1 MIKHH
6 TIDFKKAFLSLTASF
21 LVVLSILLVD
31 SAEESDK
38 QYGIENQGVT
48 RSLAEL
54 TQIIN
59 ALEYNITA
67 LYPLHGDTY
76 VFSHGKKVEGE
87 TCYFISEEQ
96 QAPRFDFMFSGPR
109 EMCDP
114 KSVLSAEAGK
124 RLFIAPTMAYFA
136 NTIDTISAIYFISKD
151 KFIISSP
158 SDFASTIKGDTFD
171 SVVNSRPYWV
181 NTVRF
186 GLAQG
191 QDQVVYTGQY
201 DDYLTGKKV
210 VTLTKGI
217 YVDGEFKGVLGIDG
231 YVANLVSNPKHGYK
245 VTSTRGANKYGF
257 MDFTHSRPLYVDG
270 INTQLYLSI
279 EENKSEHFLHVLE
292 MERVQLSILLA
303 LYVVSALWLWRFYT
317 KQEHNRLNNLAM
329 HDPLTGLLNRR
340 GFEARLLAQDEEP
353 IIGVGVFD
361 IDDFKVVND
370 VHGHKV
376 GDEVICHVAKLMM
389 NSVRQQDIVARFGG
403 EEFVVAITGESS
415 ELLSSI
421 FQRIQNDI
429 SLQSYR
435 CPTGDKVNISVSGGA
450 TLYSLYKFDSV
461 GHLWEN
467 QSIRSS
473 DEQLYKA
480 KAAGKNQV
488 CIHVF

>member
-1 MIKHH
+1 MINPH
-6 TIDFKKAFLSLTASF
+6 TVDFKKAFLSLTASF
-21 LVVLSILLVD
+21 LVVFSLLLVD
-31 SAEESDK
+31 SAEESEK

-67 LYPLHGDTY
+67 LYPLHGDAY
-76 VFSHGKKVEGE
+76 VFSHEQKVEGD

-96 QAPRFDFMFSGPR
+96 AAPRFDFMFSGPS
-109 EMCDP
+109 EMCDL
-114 KSVLSAEAGK
+114 KSDLHLEAG
-124 RLFIAPTMAYFA
+124 RRMFIAPTMAYFA

-158 SDFASTIKGDTFD
+158 SDFARYIKGDTFD

-181 NTVRF
+181 NTIRF

-217 YVDGEFKGVLGIDG
+217 YVDGEFKGVLGVDG
-231 YVANLVSNPKHGYK
+231 YVSNLVSNPVHGYK
-245 VTSTRGANKYGF
+245 VTSARGVNKYGLL
-257 MDFTHSRPLYVDG
+257 DFTYSRPLYVDG
-270 INTQLYLSI
+270 INTELYLTI
-279 EENKSEHFLHVLE
+279 EEGKSEHFLHLLE
-292 MERVQLSILLA
+292 LERVQLLILLA
-303 LYVVSALWLWRFYT
+303 LYFISALWLWRFYT
-317 KQEHNRLNNLAM
+317 KQEHKRLKNLAM
-329 HDPLTGLLNRR
+329 LDPLTGLYNRR
-340 GFEARLLAQDEEP
+340 GFEARLLNQNEEP

-370 VHGHKV
+370 QYGHKV
-376 GDEVICHVAKLMM
+376 GDEVICHVAQLML
-389 NSVRQQDIVARFGG
+389 NSVRQKDIVARFGG

-421 FQRIQNDI
+421 FERIQNDI

-435 CPTGDKVNISVSGGA
+435 CATGDKINISVSGGA
-450 TLYSLYKFDSV
+450 TLYSLFKFDSI

-488 CIHVF
+488 SIHVH

>member
-21 LVVLSILLVD
+21 LVVLGLLLVD

-54 TQIIN
+54 TKIIN

-76 VFSHGKKVEGE
+76 VFSHEKKVEGE

-96 QAPRFDFMFSGPR
+96 QAPRFDFMFSGPS

-114 KSVLSAEAGK
+114 KSELNSEAGK

-136 NTIDTISAIYFISKD
+136 NTIDTISAIYFISKE

-158 SDFASTIKGDTFD
+158 SDFARTIKGDTFD

-181 NTVRF
+181 NTIRF

-217 YVDGEFKGVLGIDG
+217 YVDGEFKGVLGVDG
-231 YVANLVSNPKHGYK
+231 YVSNLVSNPAHGYK

-279 EENKSEHFLHVLE
+279 EEDKSEHLLHVLE
-292 MERVQLSILLA
+292 MERFQLLILLA
-303 LYVVSALWLWRFYT
+303 LYIASTLWLWRFYT
-317 KQEHNRLNNLAM
+317 KQEHNRLNDLAM
-329 HDPLTGLLNRR
+329 LDPLTGLLNRR

-370 VHGHKV
+370 HYGHKV
-376 GDEVICHVAKLMM
+376 GDEVICHVAQLMM

-488 CIHVF
+488 CIHVH

>member
-1 MIKHH
+1 MINPH
-6 TIDFKKAFLSLTASF
+6 TIDFKKAFLGLTASF
-21 LVVLSILLVD
+21 LVVLSLLLVD
-31 SAEESDK
+31 SAEESGK
-38 QYGIENQGVT
+38 QYGNENQDVT

-76 VFSHGKKVEGE
+76 AFSHDKKVEDE
-87 TCYFISEEQ
+87 TCYFISEDL
-96 QAPRFDFMFSGPR
+96 QAPRFDFMFSGPT

-114 KSVLSAEAGK
+114 NSGLYSEAGK

-136 NTIDTISAIYFISKD
+136 NTIDTISAIYFISKE
-151 KFIISSP
+151 KFVISSP
-158 SDFASTIKGDTFD
+158 SDIAQYMKGDAFD
-171 SVVNSRPYWV
+171 SVVNSRPYWI

-186 GLAQG
+186 GLS
-191 QDQVVYTGQY
+191 QDKHQVVYTGQY
-201 DDYLTGKKV
+201 DDYLTGEKV

-217 YVDGEFKGVLGIDG
+217 YVDGEFKGILGVDG
-231 YVANLVSNPKHGYK
+231 YVSNLVSNPKHGYEI
-245 VTSTRGANKYGF
+245 TSVRGLNKYGL

-270 INTQLYLSI
+270 INTQLYLTI
-279 EENKSEHFLHVLE
+279 EEDKSEHFLHVLE
-292 MERVQLSILLA
+292 MERAQLSILLA
-303 LYVVSALWLWRFYT
+303 LYIVSALWLWRFYT
-317 KQEHNRLNNLAM
+317 KQEHNRLNDLAM
-329 HDPLTGLLNRR
+329 QDPLTGLLNRR

-370 VHGHKV
+370 HYGHKI
-376 GDEVICHVAKLMM
+376 GDEVICHVAQLMT

-421 FQRIQNDI
+421 FERIQNDI
-429 SLQSYR
+429 SLQCYR
-435 CPTGDKVNISVSGGA
+435 TPTGDKVNISVSGGA

-488 CIHVF
+488 CIEVY

>member
-1 MIKHH
+1 MINPH
-6 TIDFKKAFLSLTASF
+6 TVDFKKAFLSLTASF
-21 LVVLSILLVD
+21 LVVFSLLLVD
-31 SAEESDK
+31 SAEESEK

-67 LYPLHGDTY
+67 LYPRHGDTY
-76 VFSHGKKVEGE
+76 VFSHEQKVEGD

-96 QAPRFDFMFSGPR
+96 AAPRFDFMFSGPS
-109 EMCDP
+109 EMCDL
-114 KSVLSAEAGK
+114 KSELHLEAG
-124 RLFIAPTMAYFA
+124 RRMFIAPTMAYFA

-158 SDFASTIKGDTFD
+158 SDFARYIKGDTFD

-181 NTVRF
+181 NTIRF

-217 YVDGEFKGVLGIDG
+217 YVDGEFKGVLGVDG
-231 YVANLVSNPKHGYK
+231 YVSNLVSNPVHGYK
-245 VTSTRGANKYGF
+245 VTSARGVNKYGLL
-257 MDFTHSRPLYVDG
+257 DFTYSRPLYVDG
-270 INTQLYLSI
+270 VNTELYLTI
-279 EENKSEHFLHVLE
+279 EEGKSEHFLHLLE
-292 MERVQLSILLA
+292 LERVQLLILLA
-303 LYVVSALWLWRFYT
+303 LYFISALWLWRFYT
-317 KQEHNRLNNLAM
+317 KQEHKRLKNLAM
-329 HDPLTGLLNRR
+329 LDPLTGLYNRR
-340 GFEARLLAQDEEP
+340 GFEARLLNQNEEP

-370 VHGHKV
+370 QYGHKV
-376 GDEVICHVAKLMM
+376 GDEVICHVAQLML
-389 NSVRQQDIVARFGG
+389 NSVRQKDIVARFGG

-421 FQRIQNDI
+421 FERIQNDI

-435 CPTGDKVNISVSGGA
+435 CATGDKINISVSGGA
-450 TLYSLYKFDSV
+450 TLYSLFKFDSI
-461 GHLWEN
+461 GHLWES

-488 CIHVF
+488 SIHVH

>member
-1 MIKHH
+1 MINHH
-6 TIDFKKAFLSLTASF
+6 TIDFKKALLSLTAIF
-21 LVVLSILLVD
+21 LLVLSLLLVD

-67 LYPLHGDTY
+67 LYPLHSDSY
-76 VFSHGKKVEGE
+76 VFSHTKKREGK
-87 TCYFISEEQ
+87 TCYFINEEQ
-96 QAPRFDFMFSGPR
+96 QHPRFDFMFSGPA
-109 EMCDP
+109 EMCNP
-114 KSVLSAEAGK
+114 ESELHLEANK

-136 NTIDTISAIYFISKD
+136 NTIDTISAIYFISKE

-158 SDFASTIKGDTFD
+158 SDFASYIKGDTFD
-171 SVVNSRPYWV
+171 SVVNGRPYWI
-181 NTVRF
+181 NTVRY
-186 GLAQG
+186 GLTQR

-217 YVDGEFKGVLGIDG
+217 YVDGQFKGVLGVDG
-231 YVANLVSNPKHGYK
+231 YVANLVSNPVHGYE
-245 VTSTRGANKYGF
+245 VSSTRGPNQYGF
-257 MDFTHSRPLYVDG
+257 MDFTYSKPLYVDG

-279 EENKSEHFLHVLE
+279 EEGKGQHFLHVLE
-292 MERVQLSILLA
+292 MDKVQLSILAGLFV
-303 LYVVSALWLWRFYT
+303 LSVICLWRFYT
-317 KQEHNRLNNLAM
+317 KQEHERLNELAM
-329 HDPLTGLLNRR
+329 RDPMTGLLNRR
-340 GFEARLLAQDEEP
+340 GFEARLLAQGEVP

-370 VHGHKV
+370 RYGHKV
-376 GDEVICHVAKLMM
+376 GDDVICHVAQLMLD
-389 NSVRQQDIVARFGG
+389 SVRQQDIVARFGG

-421 FQRIQNDI
+421 FERIQNDI

-435 CPTGDKVNISVSGGA
+435 CSNGDKVNVSVSGGA

-461 GHLWEN
+461 GHLWAN

-473 DEQLYKA
+473 DDQLYKA

-488 CIHVF
+488 CIQVY

>member
-1 MIKHH
+1 M
-6 TIDFKKAFLSLTASF
+6 TASF
-21 LVVLSILLVD
+21 LVVLSLLLVD

-67 LYPLHGDTY
+67 LYPLHSDTY
-76 VFSHGKKVEGE
+76 VFSHEKKVEGK

-96 QAPRFDFMFSGPR
+96 QATRFDFMFSGPS
-109 EMCDP
+109 EMCDLT
-114 KSVLSAEAGK
+114 SELHSEAGK
-124 RLFIAPTMAYFA
+124 RMFIAPTMAYFA

-158 SDFASTIKGDTFD
+158 SDFARYIKGDTFD
-171 SVVNSRPYWV
+171 SIVNSRPYWV
-181 NTVRF
+181 NTIRF

-217 YVDGEFKGVLGIDG
+217 YVDGEFKGVLGVDG
-231 YVANLVSNPKHGYK
+231 YVSNLVSNPVHGYK
-245 VTSTRGANKYGF
+245 VTSARGVNKYGVL
-257 MDFTHSRPLYVDG
+257 DFTYSRPLYVDG
-270 INTQLYLSI
+270 VNTELYLTI
-279 EENKSEHFLHVLE
+279 EEGKSEHFLHILE
-292 MERVQLSILLA
+292 LERVQLLILLA
-303 LYVVSALWLWRFYT
+303 LYFVSALWLWRFYT
-317 KQEHNRLNNLAM
+317 KQEHKRLNNLAM
-329 HDPLTGLLNRR
+329 LDPLTGLLNRR
-340 GFEARLLAQDEEP
+340 GFEARLLNQEEDP

-370 VHGHKV
+370 QYGHKV
-376 GDEVICHVAKLMM
+376 GDEVICHVAQLML

-421 FQRIQNDI
+421 FERIRNDI

-435 CPTGDKVNISVSGGA
+435 CATGDKINISVSGGA
-450 TLYSLYKFDSV
+450 TLYSLYKFDSI

-488 CIHVF
+488 CIHIH

>member
-1 MIKHH
+1 MISPH
-6 TIDFKKAFLSLTASF
+6 TVDFKKAFLSLTASF
-21 LVVLSILLVD
+21 LVVFSLLLVD
-31 SAEESDK
+31 SAEESEK

-67 LYPLHGDTY
+67 LYPLHGDAY
-76 VFSHGKKVEGE
+76 VFSHEQKVEGD

-96 QAPRFDFMFSGPR
+96 AAPRFDFMFSGPS
-109 EMCDP
+109 EMCDL
-114 KSVLSAEAGK
+114 KSELHLEAG
-124 RLFIAPTMAYFA
+124 RRMFIAPTMAYFA

-158 SDFASTIKGDTFD
+158 SDFARYIKGDTFD

-181 NTVRF
+181 NTIRF

-191 QDQVVYTGQY
+191 QDQVVYTGEY

-217 YVDGEFKGVLGIDG
+217 YVDGEFRGVLGVDG
-231 YVANLVSNPKHGYK
+231 YVSNLVSNPVHGYK
-245 VTSTRGANKYGF
+245 VTSARGVNKYGLL
-257 MDFTHSRPLYVDG
+257 DFTYSRPLYVDG
-270 INTQLYLSI
+270 VNTELYLTI
-279 EENKSEHFLHVLE
+279 EEGKSEHFLHLLE
-292 MERVQLSILLA
+292 LERVQLLILLA
-303 LYVVSALWLWRFYT
+303 LYFISTLWLWRFYT
-317 KQEHNRLNNLAM
+317 KQEHKRLKNLAM
-329 HDPLTGLLNRR
+329 LDPLTGLYNRR
-340 GFEARLLAQDEEP
+340 GFEARLLNQNEEP

-370 VHGHKV
+370 QYGHKV
-376 GDEVICHVAKLMM
+376 GDEVICHVAQLML
-389 NSVRQQDIVARFGG
+389 NSVRQKDIVARFGG

-421 FQRIQNDI
+421 FERIRNDI
-429 SLQSYR
+429 NLQSYR
-435 CPTGDKVNISVSGGA
+435 CPIGDKINISVSGGA
-450 TLYSLYKFDSV
+450 TLYSLNKFDSI

-488 CIHVF
+488 SIHVH

>member
-1 MIKHH
+1 M
-6 TIDFKKAFLSLTASF
+6 TASF
-21 LVVLSILLVD
+21 LVVFSLLLVD
-31 SAEESDK
+31 SAEESEK

-67 LYPLHGDTY
+67 LYPLHGDAY
-76 VFSHGKKVEGE
+76 VFSHEQKVEGD

-96 QAPRFDFMFSGPR
+96 AAPRFDFMFSGPS
-109 EMCDP
+109 EMCDL
-114 KSVLSAEAGK
+114 KSDLHLEAG
-124 RLFIAPTMAYFA
+124 RRMFIAPTMAYFA

-158 SDFASTIKGDTFD
+158 SDFARYIKGDTFD

-181 NTVRF
+181 NTIRF

-217 YVDGEFKGVLGIDG
+217 YVDGEFKGVLGVDG
-231 YVANLVSNPKHGYK
+231 YVSNLVSNPVHGYK
-245 VTSTRGANKYGF
+245 VTSARGVNKYGLL
-257 MDFTHSRPLYVDG
+257 DFTYSRPLYVDG
-270 INTQLYLSI
+270 INTELYLTI
-279 EENKSEHFLHVLE
+279 EEGKSEHFLHLLE
-292 MERVQLSILLA
+292 LERVQLLILLA
-303 LYVVSALWLWRFYT
+303 LYFISALWLWRFYT
-317 KQEHNRLNNLAM
+317 KQEHKRLKNLAM
-329 HDPLTGLLNRR
+329 LDPLTGLYNRR
-340 GFEARLLAQDEEP
+340 GFEARLLNQNEEP

-370 VHGHKV
+370 QYGHKV
-376 GDEVICHVAKLMM
+376 GDEVICHVAQLML
-389 NSVRQQDIVARFGG
+389 NSVRQKDIVARFGG

-421 FQRIQNDI
+421 FERIQNDI

-435 CPTGDKVNISVSGGA
+435 CATGDKINISVSGGA
-450 TLYSLYKFDSV
+450 TLYSLFKFDSI

-488 CIHVF
+488 SIHVH

>member
-1 MIKHH
+1 M
-6 TIDFKKAFLSLTASF
+6 DFKKAFVSLTASF

-38 QYGIENQGVT
+38 QYGVENQGVT

-279 EENKSEHFLHVLE
+279 EEDKSEHFLHVLE

>member
-1 MIKHH
+1 MINTH
-6 TIDFKKAFLSLTASF
+6 TVDFKKAFLSLTASF
-21 LVVLSILLVD
+21 LVVLGLLLVD

-76 VFSHGKKVEGE
+76 VFSHEKKIEDE
-87 TCYFISEEQ
+87 TCYFTSEEQ
-96 QAPRFDFMFSGPR
+96 HAPRFDFMFSGPR

-114 KSVLSAEAGK
+114 KSDLHTEAGK

-136 NTIDTISAIYFISKD
+136 NTIETISAIYFISKE

-158 SDFASTIKGDTFD
+158 SDIAQYMKGDTFD
-171 SVVNSRPYWV
+171 SVVNSRPYWI
-181 NTVRF
+181 NTIRF

-217 YVDGEFKGVLGIDG
+217 YVNGEFKGVLGVDG
-231 YVANLVSNPKHGYK
+231 YVSNLVSNPTHGYK

-257 MDFTHSRPLYVDG
+257 MDFTYSKPLYVDD

-279 EENKSEHFLHVLE
+279 EEDKIEHFLHVLE
-292 MERVQLSILLA
+292 MERVQLVILLA
-303 LYVVSALWLWRFYT
+303 LYFILSLWLWRVYV
-317 KQEHNRLNNLAM
+317 KQEHKRLNDLAM
-329 HDPLTGLLNRR
+329 LDPMTGLMNRR
-340 GFEARLLAQDEEP
+340 GFEAKLLAQEEAP
-353 IIGVGVFD
+353 IIGFGVFD
-361 IDDFKVVND
+361 IDDFKKVND
-370 VHGHKV
+370 QYGHKV
-376 GDEVICHVAKLMM
+376 GDEVICHVAQLMM
-389 NSVRQQDIVARFGG
+389 NSIRQQDIVARFGG

-415 ELLSSI
+415 ELLTSI
-421 FQRIQNDI
+421 FERIQNDI
-429 SLQSYR
+429 NLQSYR
-435 CPTGDKVNISVSGGA
+435 CANGDKIDISVSGGA

-467 QSIRSS
+467 QSIRAS

-480 KAAGKNQV
+480 KASGKNQV
-488 CIHVF
+488 LIHVY

>member
-1 MIKHH
+1 MINHH
-6 TIDFKKAFLSLTASF
+6 TVDFKRAFLSLTAIF
-21 LVVLSILLVD
+21 LVVLSLLLVD

-48 RSLAEL
+48 RSLTEL

-76 VFSHGKKVEGE
+76 VFSHDKKVEGE

-96 QAPRFDFMFSGPR
+96 QAPRFDFMFSGPS

-114 KSVLSAEAGK
+114 NSELHSEAAK

-136 NTIDTISAIYFISKD
+136 NTIETISAIYFISKE

-158 SDFASTIKGDTFD
+158 SDFASYIKGDTFD

-181 NTVRF
+181 NTIRF
-186 GLAQG
+186 GLSQG
-191 QDQVVYTGQY
+191 KEQVVYTGQY

-217 YVDGEFKGVLGIDG
+217 YVNGEFKGVLGVDG
-231 YVANLVSNPKHGYK
+231 YVSNLVSNPAHGYE
-245 VTSTRGANKYGF
+245 VTSVRGANKYGL

-270 INTQLYLSI
+270 INTQLYLTI
-279 EENKSEHFLHVLE
+279 EEDKSEHFLHVLE
-292 MERVQLSILLA
+292 MERVQLFILLA
-303 LYVVSALWLWRFYT
+303 LYLVSALSLWRFYT
-317 KQEHNRLNNLAM
+317 KQEHKRLNDLAM
-329 HDPLTGLLNRR
+329 QDPLTGLLNRR

-370 VHGHKV
+370 QHGHKV
-376 GDEVICHVAKLMM
+376 GDEVICHVAQLMM

-421 FQRIQNDI
+421 FERIQNDI

-435 CPTGDKVNISVSGGA
+435 CPTGDKISISVSGGA
-450 TLYSLYKFDSV
+450 TLYSLYKFDSI

-488 CIHVF
+488 CIEVY

>member
-1 MIKHH
+1 MINPH
-6 TIDFKKAFLSLTASF
+6 TVDFKKAFLSLTASF
-21 LVVLSILLVD
+21 LVVFSLLLVD
-31 SAEESDK
+31 SAEESEK

-76 VFSHGKKVEGE
+76 VFSHEQKVEGD

-96 QAPRFDFMFSGPR
+96 AAPRFDFMFSGPS
-109 EMCDP
+109 EMCDL
-114 KSVLSAEAGK
+114 KSELHLEAG
-124 RLFIAPTMAYFA
+124 RRMFIAPTMAYFA

-158 SDFASTIKGDTFD
+158 SDFARYIKGDTFD

-181 NTVRF
+181 NTIRF

-217 YVDGEFKGVLGIDG
+217 YVDGEFKGVLGVDG
-231 YVANLVSNPKHGYK
+231 YVSNLVSNPVHGYK
-245 VTSTRGANKYGF
+245 VTSARGVNKYGLL
-257 MDFTHSRPLYVDG
+257 DFTYSRPLYVDG
-270 INTQLYLSI
+270 INTELYLTI
-279 EENKSEHFLHVLE
+279 EEGKSEHFLHLLE
-292 MERVQLSILLA
+292 LERVQLLILLA
-303 LYVVSALWLWRFYT
+303 LFFISALWLWRFYI
-317 KQEHNRLNNLAM
+317 KQEHKRLKNLAM
-329 HDPLTGLLNRR
+329 LDPLTGLYNRR
-340 GFEARLLAQDEEP
+340 GFEVRFLNQNEEP

-370 VHGHKV
+370 QYGHKV
-376 GDEVICHVAKLMM
+376 GDEVICHVAQLML

-403 EEFVVAITGESS
+403 EEFVVAIMGESS

-421 FQRIQNDI
+421 FERIQNDI

-435 CPTGDKVNISVSGGA
+435 CATGDKINISVSGGA
-450 TLYSLYKFDSV
+450 TLYSLYKFDSI

-480 KAAGKNQV
+480 KASGKNQV
-488 CIHVF
+488 SIHVH

>member
-1 MIKHH
+1 MINPH
-6 TIDFKKAFLSLTASF
+6 TVDFKKAFLSLTASF
-21 LVVLSILLVD
+21 LVVFSLLLVD
-31 SAEESDK
+31 SAEESEK

-67 LYPLHGDTY
+67 LYPLHGDAY
-76 VFSHGKKVEGE
+76 VFSHEQKVEGD
-87 TCYFISEEQ
+87 TCYFTSEEQ
-96 QAPRFDFMFSGPR
+96 AAPRFDFMFSGPS
-109 EMCDP
+109 EMCDL
-114 KSVLSAEAGK
+114 KSDLHLEAG
-124 RLFIAPTMAYFA
+124 RRMFIAPTMAYFA

-158 SDFASTIKGDTFD
+158 SDFARYIKGDTFD

-181 NTVRF
+181 NTIRF

-217 YVDGEFKGVLGIDG
+217 YVDGEFKGVLGVDG
-231 YVANLVSNPKHGYK
+231 YVSNLVSNPVHGYK
-245 VTSTRGANKYGF
+245 VTSARGVNKYGLL
-257 MDFTHSRPLYVDG
+257 DFTYSRPLYVDG
-270 INTQLYLSI
+270 INTELYLTI
-279 EENKSEHFLHVLE
+279 EEGKSEHFLHLLE
-292 MERVQLSILLA
+292 LERVQLLILLA
-303 LYVVSALWLWRFYT
+303 LYFISALWLWRFYT
-317 KQEHNRLNNLAM
+317 KQEHKRLKNLAM
-329 HDPLTGLLNRR
+329 LDPLTGLYNRR
-340 GFEARLLAQDEEP
+340 GFEARLLNQNEEP

-370 VHGHKV
+370 QYGHKV
-376 GDEVICHVAKLMM
+376 GDEVICHVAQLML
-389 NSVRQQDIVARFGG
+389 NSVRQKDIVARFGG

-421 FQRIQNDI
+421 FERIQNDI

-435 CPTGDKVNISVSGGA
+435 CATGDKINISVSGGA
-450 TLYSLYKFDSV
+450 TLYSLFKFDSI

-488 CIHVF
+488 SIHVH

>member
-1 MIKHH
+1 M
-6 TIDFKKAFLSLTASF
+6 TVSF
-21 LVVLSILLVD
+21 LVVFSLLLVD
-31 SAEESDK
+31 SAEESEK

-67 LYPLHGDTY
+67 LYPLHSDTY
-76 VFSHGKKVEGE
+76 VFSHEKKVEGK

-96 QAPRFDFMFSGPR
+96 QATRFDFMFSGPS
-109 EMCDP
+109 EMCDL
-114 KSVLSAEAGK
+114 KSELHSEAGK
-124 RLFIAPTMAYFA
+124 RMFIAPTMAYFA

-158 SDFASTIKGDTFD
+158 SDFARYIKGDTFD
-171 SVVNSRPYWV
+171 SIVNSRPYWV
-181 NTVRF
+181 NTIRF

-217 YVDGEFKGVLGIDG
+217 YVDGEFKGVLGVDG
-231 YVANLVSNPKHGYK
+231 YVSNLVSNPVHGYK
-245 VTSTRGANKYGF
+245 VTSARGVNKYGVL
-257 MDFTHSRPLYVDG
+257 DFTYSRPLYVDG
-270 INTQLYLSI
+270 VNTELYLTI
-279 EENKSEHFLHVLE
+279 EEGKSEHFLHILE
-292 MERVQLSILLA
+292 LERVQLLILLA
-303 LYVVSALWLWRFYT
+303 LYFVSALWLWRFYIR
-317 KQEHNRLNNLAM
+317 QEHQRLNDLAM
-329 HDPLTGLLNRR
+329 QDPLTGLLNRR
-340 GFEARLLAQDEEP
+340 GFEERLLAQGEEP

-361 IDDFKVVND
+361 IDDFKEVND
-370 VHGHKV
+370 QYGHKV
-376 GDEVICHVAKLMM
+376 GDEVICHVAQLML

-421 FQRIQNDI
+421 FERIQNDI

-435 CPTGDKVNISVSGGA
+435 CLTGDKINISASGGA
-450 TLYSLYKFDSV
+450 TLYSLSKFDSI

-488 CIHVF
+488 NIHVH

>member
-6 TIDFKKAFLSLTASF
+6 TIDFKKAFLSLTACF

-279 EENKSEHFLHVLE
+279 EEDKSEHFLHVLE

>member
-186 GLAQG
+186 GLVQG

-279 EENKSEHFLHVLE
+279 EEDKSEHFLHVLE

>member
-1 MIKHH
+1 MINPH
-6 TIDFKKAFLSLTASF
+6 TVDFKKAFLSLTASF
-21 LVVLSILLVD
+21 LVVFSLLLVD
-31 SAEESDK
+31 SAEESEK

-67 LYPLHGDTY
+67 LYPRHGDTY
-76 VFSHGKKVEGE
+76 VFSHEQKVEGD

-96 QAPRFDFMFSGPR
+96 AAPRFDFMFSGPS
-109 EMCDP
+109 EMCDL
-114 KSVLSAEAGK
+114 KSELHLEAG
-124 RLFIAPTMAYFA
+124 RRMFIAPTMAYFA

-158 SDFASTIKGDTFD
+158 SDFARYIKGDTFD

-181 NTVRF
+181 NTIRF

-217 YVDGEFKGVLGIDG
+217 YVDGEFKGVLGVDG
-231 YVANLVSNPKHGYK
+231 YVSNLVSNPVHGYK
-245 VTSTRGANKYGF
+245 VTSARGVNKYGLL
-257 MDFTHSRPLYVDG
+257 DFTYSRPLYVDG
-270 INTQLYLSI
+270 VNTELYLTI
-279 EENKSEHFLHVLE
+279 EEGKSEHFLHLLE
-292 MERVQLSILLA
+292 LERVQLLILLA
-303 LYVVSALWLWRFYT
+303 LYFISALWLWRFYT
-317 KQEHNRLNNLAM
+317 KQEHKRLKNLAM
-329 HDPLTGLLNRR
+329 LDPLTGLYNRR
-340 GFEARLLAQDEEP
+340 GFEARLLNQNEEP

-370 VHGHKV
+370 QYGHKV
-376 GDEVICHVAKLMM
+376 GDEVICHVAQLML
-389 NSVRQQDIVARFGG
+389 NSVRQKDIVARFGG

-421 FQRIQNDI
+421 FERIQNDI

-435 CPTGDKVNISVSGGA
+435 CATGDKINISVSGGA
-450 TLYSLYKFDSV
+450 TLYSLFKFDSI

-488 CIHVF
+488 SIHVH

>member
-114 KSVLSAEAGK
+114 KSALSAEAGK

-231 YVANLVSNPKHGYK
+231 YVANLVSNPKQGYK

>member
-1 MIKHH
+1 M
-6 TIDFKKAFLSLTASF
+6 DFKKAFLSLTASF

-279 EENKSEHFLHVLE
+279 EEDKSEHFLHVLE

-361 IDDFKVVND
+361 IDDFK
-370 VHGHKV
+370 
-376 GDEVICHVAKLMM
+376 
-389 NSVRQQDIVARFGG
+389 
-403 EEFVVAITGESS
+403 
-415 ELLSSI
+415 
-421 FQRIQNDI
+421 
-429 SLQSYR
+429 
-435 CPTGDKVNISVSGGA
+435 
-450 TLYSLYKFDSV
+450 
-461 GHLWEN
+461 
-467 QSIRSS
+467 
-473 DEQLYKA
+473 
-480 KAAGKNQV
+480 
-488 CIHVF
+488 

>member
-1 MIKHH
+1 MV
-6 TIDFKKAFLSLTASF
+6 FSL
-21 LVVLSILLVD
+21 LLVD
-31 SAEESDK
+31 SAEESEK

-67 LYPLHGDTY
+67 LYPLHGDAY
-76 VFSHGKKVEGE
+76 VFSHEQKVEGD

-96 QAPRFDFMFSGPR
+96 AAPRFDFMFSGPS
-109 EMCDP
+109 EMCDL
-114 KSVLSAEAGK
+114 KSDLHLEAG
-124 RLFIAPTMAYFA
+124 RRMFIAPTMAYFA

-158 SDFASTIKGDTFD
+158 SDFARYIKGDTFD

-181 NTVRF
+181 NTIRF

-217 YVDGEFKGVLGIDG
+217 YVDGEFKGVLGVDG
-231 YVANLVSNPKHGYK
+231 YVSNLVSNPVHGYK
-245 VTSTRGANKYGF
+245 VTSARGVNKYGLL
-257 MDFTHSRPLYVDG
+257 DFTYSRPLYVDG
-270 INTQLYLSI
+270 INTELYLTI
-279 EENKSEHFLHVLE
+279 EEGKSEHFLHLLE
-292 MERVQLSILLA
+292 LERVQLLILLA
-303 LYVVSALWLWRFYT
+303 LYFISALWLWRFYT
-317 KQEHNRLNNLAM
+317 KQEHKRLKNLAM
-329 HDPLTGLLNRR
+329 LDPLTGLYNRR
-340 GFEARLLAQDEEP
+340 GFEARLLNQNEEP

-370 VHGHKV
+370 QYGHKV
-376 GDEVICHVAKLMM
+376 GDEVICHVAQLML
-389 NSVRQQDIVARFGG
+389 NSVRQKDIVARFGG

-421 FQRIQNDI
+421 FERIQNDI

-435 CPTGDKVNISVSGGA
+435 CATGDKINISVSGGA
-450 TLYSLYKFDSV
+450 TLYSLFKFDSI

-488 CIHVF
+488 SIHVH

>member
-1 MIKHH
+1 M
-6 TIDFKKAFLSLTASF
+6 TASF
-21 LVVLSILLVD
+21 LVVFSLLLVD
-31 SAEESDK
+31 SAEESEK

-76 VFSHGKKVEGE
+76 VFSHERTVEGD

-96 QAPRFDFMFSGPR
+96 AAPRFDFMFSGPS
-109 EMCDP
+109 EMCDL
-114 KSVLSAEAGK
+114 KSELHLEAG
-124 RLFIAPTMAYFA
+124 RRMFIAPTMAYFA

-158 SDFASTIKGDTFD
+158 SDFARYIKGDTFD

-181 NTVRF
+181 NTIRF

-217 YVDGEFKGVLGIDG
+217 YVDGEFKGVLGVDG
-231 YVANLVSNPKHGYK
+231 YVSNLVSNPVHGYK
-245 VTSTRGANKYGF
+245 VTSARGVNKYGLL
-257 MDFTHSRPLYVDG
+257 DFTYSRPLYVDG
-270 INTQLYLSI
+270 INTELYLTI
-279 EENKSEHFLHVLE
+279 EEGKSEHFLHLLE
-292 MERVQLSILLA
+292 LERVQLLILLA
-303 LYVVSALWLWRFYT
+303 LYFISALWLWRFYT
-317 KQEHNRLNNLAM
+317 KQEHKRLKNLAM
-329 HDPLTGLLNRR
+329 LDPLTGLYNRR
-340 GFEARLLAQDEEP
+340 GFEARLLNQNEEP

-370 VHGHKV
+370 QYGHKV
-376 GDEVICHVAKLMM
+376 GDEVICHVAQLML

-421 FQRIQNDI
+421 FERIQNDI

-488 CIHVF
+488 CIQVY

>member
-1 MIKHH
+1 M
-6 TIDFKKAFLSLTASF
+6 TASF
-21 LVVLSILLVD
+21 LVVFSLLLVD
-31 SAEESDK
+31 SAEESEK

-67 LYPLHGDTY
+67 LYPLHGDIY
-76 VFSHGKKVEGE
+76 VFSHEQKVEGD

-96 QAPRFDFMFSGPR
+96 AAPRFDFMFSGPS
-109 EMCDP
+109 EMCDL
-114 KSVLSAEAGK
+114 KSELHLEAG
-124 RLFIAPTMAYFA
+124 RRMFIAPTMAYFA

-158 SDFASTIKGDTFD
+158 SDFARYIKGDTFD

-181 NTVRF
+181 NTIRF

-217 YVDGEFKGVLGIDG
+217 YVDGEFKGVLGVDG
-231 YVANLVSNPKHGYK
+231 YVSNLVSNPVHGYK
-245 VTSTRGANKYGF
+245 VTSARGVNKYGLL
-257 MDFTHSRPLYVDG
+257 DFTYSRPLYVDG
-270 INTQLYLSI
+270 INTELYLTI
-279 EENKSEHFLHVLE
+279 EEGKSEHFLHLLE
-292 MERVQLSILLA
+292 LERVQLLILLA
-303 LYVVSALWLWRFYT
+303 LYFISALWLWRFYT
-317 KQEHNRLNNLAM
+317 KQEHKRLKNLAM
-329 HDPLTGLLNRR
+329 LDPLTGLYNRR
-340 GFEARLLAQDEEP
+340 GFEARLLNQNEEP

-370 VHGHKV
+370 QYGHKV
-376 GDEVICHVAKLMM
+376 GDEVICHVAQLML
-389 NSVRQQDIVARFGG
+389 NSVRQKDIVARFGG

-421 FQRIQNDI
+421 FERIQNDI

-435 CPTGDKVNISVSGGA
+435 CATGDKINISVSGGA
-450 TLYSLYKFDSV
+450 TLYSLYKFDSI

-488 CIHVF
+488 SIHVH

>member
-1 MIKHH
+1 MINPH
-6 TIDFKKAFLSLTASF
+6 TVDFKKAFLSLTASF
-21 LVVLSILLVD
+21 LVVLSLLLVD

-76 VFSHGKKVEGE
+76 VFSHEKKIEDE
-87 TCYFISEEQ
+87 TCYFTSEEQ
-96 QAPRFDFMFSGPR
+96 HAPRFDFMFSGPR

-114 KSVLSAEAGK
+114 KSDLHTEAGK

-136 NTIDTISAIYFISKD
+136 NTIDTISAIYFISKE

-158 SDFASTIKGDTFD
+158 SDFARYIKGDTFD
-171 SVVNSRPYWV
+171 SVVNSRPYWI
-181 NTVRF
+181 NTIRF

-217 YVDGEFKGVLGIDG
+217 YVDGEFKGVLGVDG
-231 YVANLVSNPKHGYK
+231 YVANLVSNPTHGYK

-257 MDFTHSRPLYVDG
+257 MDFTYSKPLYVDG

-279 EENKSEHFLHVLE
+279 EEDKSEHFLHVLE
-292 MERVQLSILLA
+292 MEKIQLSILLV
-303 LYVVSALWLWRFYT
+303 LYLLLVLWLWRFYT
-317 KQEHNRLNNLAM
+317 KQEHKRLNDLAM
-329 HDPLTGLLNRR
+329 HDSMTGLLNRR
-340 GFEARLLAQDEEP
+340 GFESRLLTQDEEP

-370 VHGHKV
+370 RYGHKV
-376 GDEVICHVAKLMM
+376 GDEVICHVAQLML

-450 TLYSLYKFDSV
+450 TLYSLNKFDSV

-488 CIHVF
+488 CIRVY

>member
-1 MIKHH
+1 MINHH
-6 TIDFKKAFLSLTASF
+6 TVDFKKAFLGLTASF
-21 LVVLSILLVD
+21 LVVLSLLLVD

-38 QYGIENQGVT
+38 QYGMENQGVT

-76 VFSHGKKVEGE
+76 VFSHDKKIEGE
-87 TCYFISEEQ
+87 TCYFTSEEQ
-96 QAPRFDFMFSGPR
+96 HAPRFDFMFSGPR
-109 EMCDP
+109 EMCNPESD
-114 KSVLSAEAGK
+114 LYTEAGK

-136 NTIDTISAIYFISKD
+136 NTIDTISAIYFISKE

-158 SDFASTIKGDTFD
+158 SDFASYIKGDTFD

-181 NTVRF
+181 NTIRF

-201 DDYLTGKKV
+201 DDYLTGQKV

-217 YVDGEFKGVLGIDG
+217 YVNGEFKGVLGVDG
-231 YVANLVSNPKHGYK
+231 YVSNLVSNPTHGYK
-245 VTSTRGANKYGF
+245 VTSTRGTNKYGF
-257 MDFTHSRPLYVDG
+257 MDFTYSKPLYVDD
-270 INTQLYLSI
+270 IDTQLYLSI
-279 EENKSEHFLHVLE
+279 EEDKSEHFLHILE
-292 MERVQLSILLA
+292 MEKIQLSILLV
-303 LYVVSALWLWRFYT
+303 LYLLSVLWLWRFYT
-317 KQEHNRLNNLAM
+317 RQEHQRLNELAM
-329 HDPLTGLLNRR
+329 RDPLTGLLNRR

-370 VHGHKV
+370 QHGHKV
-376 GDEVICHVAKLMM
+376 GDEVICHVARLML

-421 FQRIQNDI
+421 FERIQNDI

-435 CPTGDKVNISVSGGA
+435 CPTGDKISISVSGGA

-488 CIHVF
+488 CIQVY

>member
-1 MIKHH
+1 M
-6 TIDFKKAFLSLTASF
+6 TASF
-21 LVVLSILLVD
+21 LVVFSLLLVD
-31 SAEESDK
+31 SAEESEK

-67 LYPLHGDTY
+67 LYPLHGDAY
-76 VFSHGKKVEGE
+76 GFSHEQKVEGD

-96 QAPRFDFMFSGPR
+96 AAPRFDFMFSGPS
-109 EMCDP
+109 EMCDL
-114 KSVLSAEAGK
+114 KSELHLEAG
-124 RLFIAPTMAYFA
+124 RRMFIAPTMAYFA

-158 SDFASTIKGDTFD
+158 SDFARYIKGDTFD
-171 SVVNSRPYWV
+171 SVVNSSPYWV
-181 NTVRF
+181 NTIRF

-217 YVDGEFKGVLGIDG
+217 YVDGEFKGVLGVDG
-231 YVANLVSNPKHGYK
+231 YLSNLVSNPAHGYEVMGEK
-245 VTSTRGANKYGF
+245 GSNKYGLL
-257 MDFTHSRPLYVDG
+257 DFTYSRSLYVDG
-270 INTQLYLSI
+270 QDTGLYLTI
-279 EENKSEHFLHVLE
+279 EEEESEHLLHILE
-292 MERVQLSILLA
+292 MEKEQLLILLT
-303 LYVVSALWLWRFYT
+303 LYFLLGLWLWRFYT
-317 KQEHNRLNNLAM
+317 KQEHQRLKDLAM
-329 HDPLTGLLNRR
+329 LDPLTGLYNRR
-340 GFEARLLAQDEEP
+340 GFEARLLNQDEEP
-353 IIGVGVFD
+353 IVGFGVFD

-370 VHGHKV
+370 HYGHKV
-376 GDEVICHVAKLMM
+376 GDEVICHVAQLML
-389 NSVRQQDIVARFGG
+389 NSVRQKDIVARFGG
-403 EEFVVAITGESS
+403 EEFVVAIAGESS

-421 FQRIQNDI
+421 FERIQNDI

-435 CPTGDKVNISVSGGA
+435 CATGDKINISVSGGA
-450 TLYSLYKFDSV
+450 TLYSLYKFDSI

-480 KAAGKNQV
+480 KATGKNQV
-488 CIHVF
+488 SIHEH

>member
-1 MIKHH
+1 MINPH
-6 TIDFKKAFLSLTASF
+6 TVDFKKAFLSLTASF
-21 LVVLSILLVD
+21 LVVLSLLLVD

-67 LYPLHGDTY
+67 LYPLHSDTY
-76 VFSHGKKVEGE
+76 VFSHEKKVEGK

-96 QAPRFDFMFSGPR
+96 QATRFDFMFSGPS
-109 EMCDP
+109 EMCDLT
-114 KSVLSAEAGK
+114 SELHSEAGK
-124 RLFIAPTMAYFA
+124 RMFIAPTMAYFA

-158 SDFASTIKGDTFD
+158 SDFARYIKGDTFD
-171 SVVNSRPYWV
+171 SIVNSRPYWV
-181 NTVRF
+181 NTIRF

-217 YVDGEFKGVLGIDG
+217 YVDGEFKGVLGVDG
-231 YVANLVSNPKHGYK
+231 YVSNLVSNPVHGYK
-245 VTSTRGANKYGF
+245 VTSARGVNKYGVL
-257 MDFTHSRPLYVDG
+257 DFTYSRPLYVDG
-270 INTQLYLSI
+270 VNTELYLTI
-279 EENKSEHFLHVLE
+279 EEGKSEHFLHILE
-292 MERVQLSILLA
+292 LERVQLLILLV
-303 LYVVSALWLWRFYT
+303 LYFVSALWLWRFYT
-317 KQEHNRLNNLAM
+317 KQEHKRLNNLAM
-329 HDPLTGLLNRR
+329 LDPLTGLLNRR
-340 GFEARLLAQDEEP
+340 GFEARLLNQEEDP

-370 VHGHKV
+370 QYGHKV
-376 GDEVICHVAKLMM
+376 GDEVICHVAQLML

-421 FQRIQNDI
+421 FERIRNDI

-435 CPTGDKVNISVSGGA
+435 CATGDKINISVSGGA
-450 TLYSLYKFDSV
+450 TLYSLYKFDSI

-488 CIHVF
+488 CIHIH

>member
-171 SVVNSRPYWV
+171 SVVNSHPYWV

-292 MERVQLSILLA
+292 MERVQLSILLV